1 MNHLCRSSAF
11 GEYCCPWNYQLGWCP
26 GSCEG
31 LGYLS
36 WLDWDLEIYQWALA
50 PVFHDGSKGQEA
62 WHLWNSLC
70 TCGSRSLIC
79 RQLVSLGGKTNNVF
93 LDVCFPSLGGKRQIF
108 IEISFWS
115 CIQLS
120 KSYPLGRKLWILH
133 ISTSGISEH
142 SPVFHSSDAEF
153 CLKWYRMLQNC
164 ALQSKLPL
172 TKIKFLVLIVIEG
185 IF

>member
-1 MNHLCRSSAF
+1 MAHLCRSSAF

-26 GSCEG
+26 GNCEG

-36 WLDWDLEIYQWALA
+36 WLDWDLEIYQWVSA

-70 TCGSRSLIC
+70 TYGTRSLIC
-79 RQLVSLGGKTNNVF
+79 RQPVSLGGKTNNMF

-120 KSYPLGRKLWILH
+120 ESHPLGRKLWILH

-142 SPVFHSSDAEF
+142 SPAYSATLMQNSVSNGTHTAELCYTHDGSLSFH
-153 CLKWYRMLQNC
+153 
-164 ALQSKLPL
+164 
-172 TKIKFLVLIVIEG
+172 
-185 IF
+185 